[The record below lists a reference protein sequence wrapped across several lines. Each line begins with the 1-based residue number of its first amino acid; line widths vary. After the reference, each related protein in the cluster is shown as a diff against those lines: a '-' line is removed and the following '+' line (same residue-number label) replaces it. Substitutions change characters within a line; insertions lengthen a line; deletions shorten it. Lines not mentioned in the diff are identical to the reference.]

1 MNQKIKYGLI
11 FASGAAVGAAITYLV
26 VRKKNP
32 GSGRMPIEEF
42 KEKLEDKIKKEQQ
55 LLDAIKIEDG
65 DIPEEERQELANA
78 AKNKPNIMDYA
89 SAYKSPEHYE
99 YPDTEDAIE
108 YPDTEVEMEFQ
119 EEKEPDGPRYLYE
132 ITLSEFSN
140 YTNDRT
146 RITLFWYEDDVF
158 TDEVNQKVDP
168 REYLDGYLKLL
179 DDNTP
184 IDPIDY
190 VRKMAK
196 DEICIRD
203 FEKNLDIDIC
213 SQGITYADYMSVD

>member
-11 FASGAAVGAAITYLV
+11 FVAGSVIGGLATYLIMRNKFPIIEYV
-26 VRKKNP
+26 DISNYP
-32 GSGRMPIEEF
+32 DHPQTPDNNEPIEDN
-42 KEKLEDKIKKEQQ
+42 L
-55 LLDAIKIEDG
+55 G
-65 DIPEEERQELANA
+65 EEERQELANA
-78 AKNKPNIMDYA
+78 AKNKPNIFDYA
-89 SAYKSPEHYE
+89 NAYAPQKS
-99 YPDTEDAIE
+99 IE
-108 YPDTEVEMEFQ
+108 YPDTEVELEAQ
-119 EEKEPDGPRYLYE
+119 EVEESDEQNYLYE

-146 RITLFWYEDDVF
+146 RVTLFWYEDDVF
-158 TDEVNQKVDP
+158 TDEVNQKIDP

-190 VRKMAK
+190 IRKMAK
-196 DEICIRD
+196 DEICIRN

-213 SQGITYADYMSVD
+213 SQGITYADYMSID

>member
-11 FASGAAVGAAITYLV
+11 FAGGAAVGAAITYLV
-26 VRKKNP
+26 IRKKNM
-32 GSGRMPIEEF
+32 GSGRMPVEEF
-42 KEKLEDKIKKEQQ
+42 EEKFEDKIEKEQQ
-55 LLDAIKIEDG
+55 LLDAIKIEDS

-89 SAYKSPEHYE
+89 SAYKSPEY
-99 YPDTEDAIE
+99 YE
-108 YPDTEVEMEFQ
+108 YPDTEVEIESQ
-119 EEKEPDGPRYLYE
+119 EEEEEEQEEPHYLYE

-184 IDPIDY
+184 IDPINY

-196 DEICIRD
+196 DEICIRN

>member
-11 FASGAAVGAAITYLV
+11 FVSGAVVGAITTYFVMRNKFSVDENVEYL
-26 VRKKNP
+26 P
-32 GSGRMPIEEF
+32 TPDSEEPITDNL
-42 KEKLEDKIKKEQQ
+42 KED
-55 LLDAIKIEDG
+55 
-65 DIPEEERQELANA
+65 ERQELANA
-78 AKNKPNIMDYA
+78 AKNKPNIFDYA
-89 SAYKSPEHYE
+89 NIYTSQVP
-99 YPDTEDAIE
+99 IE
-108 YPDTEVEMEFQ
+108 YPDTEVELVPQ
-119 EEKEPDGPRYLYE
+119 EEEESDEPHYLYE

-146 RITLFWYEDDVF
+146 RMTLFWYEDDVF
-158 TDEVNQKVDP
+158 TDEVNQKIDP

-190 VRKMAK
+190 IRKMAK
-196 DEICIRD
+196 DEICIRN

-213 SQGITYADYMSVD
+213 SQGITYADYMSID